1 MGGLIALQIVGG
13 LIYGIV
19 VFCLYAYMFKK
30 REKQAFS
37 ALKKGIVQFFNRL
50 PMILAIFLLI
60 GLFDVFVPKEVV
72 SSVVGGGRGIISV
85 ILSVFV
91 GAVMM
96 GPVATSYPLG
106 AMLLCKG
113 AAVSA
118 VAAFLYSWVMLG
130 ITVVPFEISVFGSRF
145 ALVRN
150 VFAFIGAVVMGLLT
164 SLVLTGGLF

>member
-1 MGGLIALQIVGG
+1 MGLQMLGGLV
-13 LIYGIV
+13 YGVV
-19 VFCLYAYMFKK
+19 VFCLYLYMFAK
-30 REKQAFS
+30 RRGETAS
-37 ALKKGIVQFFNRL
+37 AMKKGFVQFLKRI

-72 SSVVGGGRGIISV
+72 ASVVGSGKG
-85 ILSVFV
+85 ILSVLLSVFM

-106 AMLLCKG
+106 AMLLYKG
-113 AAVSA
+113 AALSA

-130 ITVVPFEISVFGSRF
+130 VTVVPFEISVFGGRF
-145 ALVRN
+145 ALLRN